1 LTPASRRQN
10 HTISPSAPALFVSST
25 SASIASRPAFVTIA
39 SRPSWWDETA
49 GLVEVIWVG
58 AERNYFCNRDWTPQI
73 TLIRFNKSVFCE
85 NAPPVKAQLFT
96 TTA

>member
-1 LTPASRRQN
+1 
-10 HTISPSAPALFVSST
+10 
-25 SASIASRPAFVTIA
+25 
-39 SRPSWWDETA
+39 
-49 GLVEVIWVG
+49 VIWVG